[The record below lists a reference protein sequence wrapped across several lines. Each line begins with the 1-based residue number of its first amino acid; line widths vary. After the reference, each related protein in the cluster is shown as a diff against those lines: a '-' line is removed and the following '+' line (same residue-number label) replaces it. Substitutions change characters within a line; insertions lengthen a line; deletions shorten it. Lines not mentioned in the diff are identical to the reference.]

1 MDRRDEVAPPR
12 IETEPLALELRGVL
26 WGDDILRLGR
36 RGREVLEDDLVRGR
50 VRVRVRSRVRVRVRG
65 RGRGRGR
72 VRVIG
77 VGLEVSRMT
86 AMTRLSSTKAQK
98 TWEERA

>member
-1 MDRRDEVAPPR
+1 VDRRDEVAPPR

-50 VRVRVRSRVRVRVRG
+50 VRVRGRGRGRVRVRG

-98 TWEERA
+98 TWKERA

>member
-1 MDRRDEVAPPR
+1 VDRRDEVAPPR

-50 VRVRVRSRVRVRVRG
+50 VRVRVRGRVRVRVRG
-65 RGRGRGR
+65 RGRGRG
-72 VRVIG
+72 
-77 VGLEVSRMT
+77 S
-86 AMTRLSSTKAQK
+86 A
-98 TWEERA
+98 

>member
-50 VRVRVRSRVRVRVRG
+50 LGLGVGVGSGSGLGVGVG
-65 RGRGRGR
+65 GGGRGR
-72 VRVIG
+72 VIG
-77 VGLEVSRMT
+77 GGV
-86 AMTRLSSTKAQK
+86 
-98 TWEERA
+98 